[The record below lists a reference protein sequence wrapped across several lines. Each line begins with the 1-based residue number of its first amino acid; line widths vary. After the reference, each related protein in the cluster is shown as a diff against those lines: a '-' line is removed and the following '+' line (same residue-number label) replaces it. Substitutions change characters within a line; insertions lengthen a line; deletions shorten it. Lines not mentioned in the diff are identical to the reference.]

1 MNRARPPSPVDR
13 HASFAAESD
22 YGTMYN
28 IIFGHSLAQ
37 MARCAALFSFA
48 DHLTDGPATA
58 EKIAEAEGLDAEA
71 TFRLMRACAAF
82 GLMIYDKN
90 TGFSATPLLN
100 TLRKDDPRS
109 LRALAVVQ
117 GGRGHWEPW
126 GQFNEAIR
134 TGKPQASAALGS
146 SVWDYYATPAGAE
159 EAAAFSR
166 AVGGL
171 TSAFMLEAA
180 PLIDTTSVDFA
191 VDVGGANGSL
201 IHALMRENPS
211 LHGAVLDLPH
221 VSADATRAA
230 EALGLQDRLSVIGG
244 DFLVEVPS
252 ADLYLMKHILHDWA
266 DEACISILQNCR
278 RAIKPNGRVVLIE
291 IAMDEISP
299 PPHTTQIDLT
309 MMVVLGAKERTL
321 EEYKALLTVAGFRFT
336 RITTTTTPFSLIEAV
351 AS

>member
-1 MNRARPPSPVDR
+1 MDHTKLPTPDDR
-13 HASFAAESD
+13 CASFAAEGD
-22 YGTMYN
+22 YATMYN
-28 IIFGHSLAQ
+28 IIFGHSVAQ
-37 MARCAALFSFA
+37 MTRCAALFSFA
-48 DHLTDGPATA
+48 EHLAHGPATA
-58 EKIAEAEGLDAEA
+58 GQIAEAERLDADA

-82 GLMIYDKN
+82 GLMTYDKN
-90 TGFSATPLLN
+90 AGFSATPLLN

-109 LRALAVVQ
+109 LHAVAVAQ
-117 GGRGHWEPW
+117 GGRGHWAPW
-126 GQFNEAIR
+126 GQFSEAIR
-134 TGKPQASAALGS
+134 TGKPQANAALGS
-146 SVWDYYATPAGAE
+146 GLWEYYATPAGAE

-171 TSAFMLEAA
+171 TSTFMLEAA
-180 PLIDTTSVDFA
+180 PLIDTRSVGFA

-230 EALGLQDRLSVIGG
+230 EVAGLQDRLTVIGG

-266 DEACISILQNCR
+266 DEACISILRNCR

-291 IAMDEISP
+291 IAMDEINP

-309 MMVVLGAKERTL
+309 MMVILGAKERTL
-321 EEYKALLTVAGFRFT
+321 EEYKTLLSVTGFRFT
-336 RITTTTTPFSLIEAV
+336 RITATATPFSLIEAV
-351 AS
+351 AA